1 MVKRS
6 KTPPFHGGNR
16 GSIPLWVTTSR
27 RAFWLAV
34 FLYKNTASLYRLP
47 LLFRKR
53 SRSAHLL
60 ACKRARDDS
69 LSLTTFRDFCAY
81 GAYISFWQV
90 DPPRS
95 KVRFAPTYFL
105 SKISHPPT
113 SLLLL
118 FRKKALRVGYSLASA
133 LITPFAHYH
142 LVASCACGAYVSF
155 WQLNP
160 PRSKVRFAGI
170 PMSQSEHLKRS
181 DLPHRRKRHIVCA
194 DFLCNSNELFK
205 NLMILFLHKNRLL
218 LHLANDYNRL
228 QIYPFHQTPQ
238 QVSVFPKALRL

>member
-69 LSLTTFRDFCAY
+69 LSLTTFRDFCAC

-142 LVASCACGAYVSF
+142 LFASCAFGAYISF
-155 WQLNP
+155 WQVDP
-160 PRSKVRFAGI
+160 PRSKVRFA
-170 PMSQSEHLKRS
+170 PTY
-181 DLPHRRKRHIVCA
+181 
-194 DFLCNSNELFK
+194 FLSK
-205 NLMILFLHKNRLL
+205 ISHPPTSLL
-218 LHLANDYNRL
+218 LLFRKKARSRRL
-228 QIYPFHQTPQ
+228 FACKRTHNAFRSLSPFCE
-238 QVSVFPKALRL
+238 LRLRRICIFFSCLIQIGTGFALFRFFMQA

>member
-69 LSLTTFRDFCAY
+69 LSLTTFRDFCAC

-118 FRKKALRVGYSLASA
+118 FRNKARSRRLFACKRAHNAFSSLS
-133 LITPFAHYH
+133 PF
-142 LVASCACGAYVSF
+142 C
-155 WQLNP
+155 
-160 PRSKVRFAGI
+160 
-170 PMSQSEHLKRS
+170 E
-181 DLPHRRKRHIVCA
+181 
-194 DFLCNSNELFK
+194 
-205 NLMILFLHKNRLL
+205 
-218 LHLANDYNRL
+218 
-228 QIYPFHQTPQ
+228 
-238 QVSVFPKALRL
+238 LRLRRICIFLAG

>member
-118 FRKKALRVGYSLASA
+118 FRKKARSRRLFACKRTHNAFRSLS
-133 LITPFAHYH
+133 PF
-142 LVASCACGAYVSF
+142 C
-155 WQLNP
+155 
-160 PRSKVRFAGI
+160 
-170 PMSQSEHLKRS
+170 E
-181 DLPHRRKRHIVCA
+181 
-194 DFLCNSNELFK
+194 
-205 NLMILFLHKNRLL
+205 
-218 LHLANDYNRL
+218 
-228 QIYPFHQTPQ
+228 
-238 QVSVFPKALRL
+238 LRLRRICIFLAAQSTSEQSSLCRDSNVAIRASKTFGPSTSAQASYRLRRFFVQ